1 MLNDPW
7 IDPLTCEMED
17 VLDERSFHLVCLMGG
32 DDDVFHLVDTATFVA
47 VMHGDFSKYTSN
59 YMSLSIE
66 KNMVERVEDNK
77 VYTKDIPRTKIAI
90 DSIFVNLD
98 DIADLRRKLSEDYFV
113 FI

>member
-1 MLNDPW
+1 
-7 IDPLTCEMED
+7 MED
-17 VLDERSFHLVCLMGG
+17 ILDERSLHLVCLMGV
-32 DDDVFHLVDTATFVA
+32 DDDSFHLVDTATFIA
-47 VMHGDFSKYTSN
+47 VMHGDHSQYTSN
-59 YMSLSIE
+59 YMSISIE

-98 DIADLRRKLSEDYFV
+98 EIADLRKKLSEDYFV